1 MVRYGIGPAID
12 LLYPAAAATT
22 AVAYASQTT
31 AAAAAAAAEASIPA
45 GLKTTVF
52 GQPMH
57 IE

>member
-12 LLYPAAAATT
+12 LLYPAAAAT

-31 AAAAAAAAEASIPA
+31 AAAAAAAEASIPA